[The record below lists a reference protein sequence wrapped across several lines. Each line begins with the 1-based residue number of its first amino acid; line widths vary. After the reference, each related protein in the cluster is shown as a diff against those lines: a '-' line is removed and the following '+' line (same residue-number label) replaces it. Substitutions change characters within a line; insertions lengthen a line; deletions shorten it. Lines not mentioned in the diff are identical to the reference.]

1 MFDCVIP
8 TRNARNGQ
16 LFTSE
21 GIKRI
26 RNAKYTN
33 DKSPIDSNCQCYT
46 CKNFS
51 ISYIKHL
58 DRCNEALAA
67 RLMTIHN
74 VYFYQNL
81 MRQLRTAIVN
91 SSLDE
96 LINQLENDYEEV
108 KND

>member
-1 MFDCVIP
+1 MPEMDIFLLQRVSKELE
-8 TRNARNGQ
+8 TQN
-16 LFTSE
+16 
-21 GIKRI
+21 IKMICRPLIRI
-26 RNAKYTN
+26 VAATHAKTTVF
-33 DKSPIDSNCQCYT
+33 P
-46 CKNFS
+46 
-51 ISYIKHL
+51 YIKHL
-58 DRCNEALAA
+58 DRCNEILAA

-81 MRQLRTAIVN
+81 MSQLRTAIIN